1 MPTPIISAL
10 TTFSEVETFL
20 LSVAT
25 LREAMPAYRWM
36 AALFD
41 SIVTIKFETDDQLF
55 TAKLQFIANT
65 PYWVA
70 RLFAECS
77 FSLLSRLALQRSGND
92 VRISQINFAHED
104 KGAIPVYQ
112 NLFRCAIAIAQS
124 NYSISFSLADIDKPL
139 AQASPA
145 LKALSRFQIEQ
156 RLKRL
161 KGEKNLEQ
169 SVHELLMQHP
179 YLMEKGIEECAS
191 RLYLSPRTLQRQLH
205 DAGTSYR
212 TIRDTVR
219 RVLAKELLEGSSP
232 LEKISDLLCFSDR
245 RSFTRAFL
253 KWEGVTPTTYRKSL
267 C

>member
-1 MPTPIISAL
+1 M
-10 TTFSEVETFL
+10 
-20 LSVAT
+20 
-25 LREAMPAYRWM
+25 
-36 AALFD
+36 
-41 SIVTIKFETDDQLF
+41 
-55 TAKLQFIANT
+55 
-65 PYWVA
+65 A

-92 VRISQINFAHED
+92 VRISQISFAHED

-124 NYSISFSLADIDKPL
+124 NYSISFTVADIDKPL

-145 LKALSRFQIEQ
+145 LKALSQFQIEQ

-161 KGEKNLEQ
+161 RGEKNLEQ

-179 YLMEKGIEECAS
+179 YLMEKGIEECAN
-191 RLYLSPRTLQRQLH
+191 RLYLSERTLQRQLQ
-205 DAGTSYR
+205 DAGSSYR
-212 TIRDTVR
+212 TTRDTVR

-267 C
+267 S